1 MSNILAQKN
10 EIKRLEVDDMRR
22 RQEEEQVE
30 KARGEEEKEKSIEE
44 FEKVMMGMEGTKK
57 QPVKN
62 AISTED
68 GKPHRKHERGIKRKF
83 ELDEDEML
91 KNALAERAKARIAL
105 DEEKAFFF
113 PNLQRLSKLMS
124 KFTVI

>member
-10 EIKRLEVDDMRR
+10 EIKRLEIDDKRR
-22 RQEEEQVE
+22 RKEEEQVE

-57 QPVKN
+57 QTVRN
-62 AISTED
+62 AISIEG
-68 GKPHRKHERGIKRKF
+68 GKTSGKHERGIKRKF

-91 KNALAERAKARIAL
+91 KNAMAERARARVAL

-113 PNLQRLSKLMS
+113 PNLQ
-124 KFTVI
+124 